1 MAKELIFTERFKE
14 NYQRLPPSIQE
25 RFDEKFLLFAANPR
39 HPSLN
44 THRYKTE
51 SNVWEADITKRY
63 RFTFSIEKESILFG
77 NIGPHTIIDRG
88 QV

>member
-14 NYQRLPPSIQE
+14 NYQRLPMSIQE
-25 RFDEKFLLFAANPR
+25 RFDEKLKLFVANPR
-39 HPSLN
+39 HPSLS

-51 SNVWEADITKRY
+51 PNVWEAYITKMY
-63 RFTFSIEKESILFG
+63 RFTFSIEQESILFR
-77 NIGPHTIIDRG
+77 NIGPHKIIDRG